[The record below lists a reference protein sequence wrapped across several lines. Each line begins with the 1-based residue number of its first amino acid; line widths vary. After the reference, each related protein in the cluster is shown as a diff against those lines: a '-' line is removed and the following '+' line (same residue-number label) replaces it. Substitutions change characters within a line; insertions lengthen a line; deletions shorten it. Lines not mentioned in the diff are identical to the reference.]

1 MDDELT
7 LPFLAHPSRIHRGN
21 MKLTNM
27 LIHLSWEANTLP
39 PQICS
44 RENWSYKSG
53 RVNKILSNPF
63 RCDIYRS
70 QKVSRQ
76 MKICVPLK
84 LASAWL
90 RASRQLSR
98 RSGGRYE
105 IRLHIRCDG
114 CRVFRTW
121 FLVEPEP
128 RDRPA
133 RSPAEH

>member
-53 RVNKILSNPF
+53 RVNKISSNPF

-98 RSGGRYE
+98 RSEGRYG
-105 IRLHIRCDG
+105 IPLHIRCDG
-114 CRVFRTW
+114 CRVSRTW
-121 FLVEPEP
+121 FREEPEH
-128 RDRPA
+128 RDPPA
-133 RSPAEH
+133 QSPAEH